1 MTRRFG
7 LRQLVAPAVLV
18 ATVVVTAVLVT
29 ATPSP
34 AGEPRAVIEL
44 FTSQG
49 CSSCPKADAVLGDLA
64 RDPSVV
70 ALSLNVDYWDYIGW
84 KDTLALHGH
93 AERQKAYSRARG
105 DREVYTP
112 QAVVNGVVHVLGS
125 DKSAIERAIATTRD
139 RNHPLTVPVTLAI
152 ADGKA
157 TVKVAASGETAHGEV
172 WLCPVTGKISVPIER
187 GENNGRSLTYYN
199 VVRGWTKLGDYSGKA
214 ETFTVPLPNVK
225 GADIDRLAVVVQNG
239 EASKPGL
246 MIGAAL
252 ASIR

>member
-1 MTRRFG
+1 MTTRRFG
-7 LRQLVAPAVLV
+7 RLRQLLAPAALAAALMAAAPV
-18 ATVVVTAVLVT
+18 
-29 ATPSP
+29 S

-64 RDPSVV
+64 RDPSLV

-112 QAVVNGVVHVLGS
+112 QAVINGVVHVLGS
-125 DKSAIERAIATTRD
+125 DRSAIERAIATTRD

-157 TVKVAASGETAHGEV
+157 TVTVAASGDAGRGEV
-172 WLCPVTGKISVPIER
+172 WLCPVTGKISVAVGR
-187 GENNGRSLTYYN
+187 GENDGRSLTYYN
-199 VVRGWTKLGDYSGKA
+199 VVRGWKKLGDYSGKA
-214 ETFTVPLPNVK
+214 ETFTVPLPNVE
-225 GADIDRLAVVVQNG
+225 GAEIDRLAVVVQNG

-246 MIGAAL
+246 MVGAAL

>member
-1 MTRRFG
+1 MARRFG
-7 LRQLVAPAVLV
+7 LRQFLTPAALVAAAFVTSSPA
-18 ATVVVTAVLVT
+18 
-29 ATPSP
+29 S
-34 AGEPRAVIEL
+34 AGEPRAVVEL

-49 CSSCPKADAVLGDLA
+49 CSSCPKADAVLGDLS
-64 RDPSVV
+64 RDPSVI

-93 AERQKAYSRARG
+93 TTRQQAYSRARG

-112 QAVVNGVVHVLGS
+112 QAVINGVVHVLGS
-125 DKSAIERAIATTRD
+125 DKNAIEKAIAATRD
-139 RNHPLTVPVTLAI
+139 RNHPLTVPVTLEI

-157 TVKVAASGETAHGEV
+157 TDKVAANGNAGRGEV
-172 WLCPVTGKISVPIER
+172 WLCPVTGKISVAVGR
-187 GENNGRSLTYYN
+187 GENDGRSLTYYN

-214 ETFTVPLPNVK
+214 ETFTVPLS
-225 GADIDRLAVVVQNG
+225 GIGSTDADRLAVVVQNG

-246 MIGAAL
+246 MMGAAL

>member
-1 MTRRFG
+1 MTTRRFG
-7 LRQLVAPAVLV
+7 RLRQLLAPAALAAVLV
-18 ATVVVTAVLVT
+18 A
-29 ATPSP
+29 SP
-34 AGEPRAVIEL
+34 GVSAGEPRAVVEL

-49 CSSCPKADAVLGDLA
+49 CSSCPKADAVLGDLS
-64 RDPSVV
+64 RDPSLV

-112 QAVVNGVVHVLGS
+112 QAVINGVVHVLGS
-125 DKSAIERAIATTRD
+125 DKSAIETAIAKTRD
-139 RNHPLTVPVTLAI
+139 RNHPLTVPVTLKI
-152 ADGKA
+152 ADGEA
-157 TVKVAASGETAHGEV
+157 TINVAASNNTQRGEV
-172 WLCPVTGKISVPIER
+172 WLCPVTGKISVAVGR

-199 VVRGWTKLGDYSGKA
+199 VVRGWKKLGDYSGKA
-214 ETFTVPLPNVK
+214 ETFTVPLPNVE
-225 GADIDRLAVVVQNG
+225 GAEIDRLAVVVQNG

-246 MIGAAL
+246 MVGAAL